1 MRLLFNPV
9 VRVADNNVWIE
20 INEPIGE
27 WQVVFYGKQLIL
39 GRMAAE
45 LLGVD
50 YIQDIAMAPCD
61 HVASAIFQ
69 GQRWAAAAEVLDVQL
84 GVDVGVGDGQE
95 EDAQRLLPGG
105 VAELRGKLS
114 RSWYPNL
121 AFLGRGGALCGR
133 HSRAVATLVAA
144 LFFSV
149 LALPWVPLHRIRFGF
164 QLHVFVNRGINV
176 PLEEA

>member
-1 MRLLFNPV
+1 MLLLFNPV

-61 HVASAIFQ
+61 HEYAIFQ

-105 VAELRGKLS
+105 VAELRGSFREVGTLV
-114 RSWYPNL
+114 
-121 AFLGRGGALCGR
+121 AFLGRGALCGR

-164 QLHVFVNRGINV
+164 QLHVFVNRGII